1 MIRPSGITPSGC
13 SGIRDLSRTF
23 LYCHQYLL
31 FLRCSAPSD
40 SGTFPCPPPP
50 KQSVRCT
57 HKDASEISLIK
68 ESFKVYPLFSY
79 QGSDAVPKPF
89 PRRQPVYYITFGNV
103 CQQLFLFS
111 FCEAH
116 FSFQAAP
123 AAMCLV
129 FCNQLDYIITYI
141 FECQPLFSLFFSH
154 FSYKNRY
161 SGCL

>member
-1 MIRPSGITPSGC
+1 MLGTPPAFILSQDQTLMFKSDPSFRHHAFRMFWHPGSLP
-13 SGIRDLSRTF
+13 DF

-50 KQSVRCT
+50 KQSVRCILS
-57 HKDASEISLIK
+57 DASEISLIK

-103 CQQLFLFS
+103 CQQLFLK
-111 FCEAH
+111 
-116 FSFQAAP
+116 
-123 AAMCLV
+123 
-129 FCNQLDYIITYI
+129 IRTTYI
-141 FECQPLFSLFFSH
+141 LNKTEKEGFEPSRRLPDL
-154 FSYKNRY
+154 YP
-161 SGCL
+161 